1 MSSDMGPEAKVS
13 SPPEK
18 ERASRHASLDHL
30 KKQRIAEKA
39 AYFAERKRASTCADF
54 RTRTESGAIQNS
66 CVAEAQSSDSE
77 DECISPCTSS
87 SDDEI
92 SDDCDSYSPTAKQ
105 KVKNRRSRSE
115 PWLLEADLKGSRG
128 FYNMVRNMGE
138 KPKVFHKVPPKPQL
152 LSYRRLDDS
161 VVRPQRPH
169 SKSLPGT
176 HDALLQRSP
185 NHKAPPP
192 AVPPKPTR
200 KKTPPKVPEKPR
212 ALSRSFNGSS
222 KIATAVQNGRSASVS
237 PKVTRS
243 AAQNGGSICRE
254 LRTDKTRLTAEPVLL
269 RSPQKAQRNGNNSM
283 EPGTFTR
290 DGLWERKVTSVV
302 VNKDGTLSNGNILG
316 AQPYAGRDRT
326 SSTTGDPA
334 DTWPKA
340 SACNS
345 KSSKGRVTELARM
358 FDNAGQTNT
367 LPRSEHSGTENSLVC
382 PMTKERKRSSSDSG
396 YPRLSEADST
406 RSTSVASTSSF
417 LSSGEDSEEEDS
429 GDGDSTP
436 EEEEELKEEET
447 SETSQ
452 SEQEVIERENEKENE
467 VEEKEKV
474 IAETQEEQEVSAK
487 PAEEEKITEYIQRRQ
502 PSQKKWRTRRTTI
515 RRRVTKRLVAPQ
527 QEEEPPRSPIHKVA
541 YEMLTSERSYV
552 AKLHL
557 LDQVFCKQL
566 EEANIPANV
575 VSGIFSH
582 VKPIYQFH
590 HDFLLPQLEDRMKE
604 WAEDRNKKMGDLMK
618 NFAPFLKLYSPYIK
632 NFDVSMGLVN
642 SWMGK
647 PKFAAVVE
655 DIQMTEECGN
665 LTLQHHMLEPVQRVP
680 RYELL
685 LRDYLKKLPQDSE
698 DRPDTEKA
706 LELIS
711 DSARH
716 SNEAMKK
723 IEKFHKLLEL
733 HEQLNGEV
741 DVVSPTREFLLEG
754 KITKIAARSGEHQ
767 DRYLFLFNDML
778 LCCSPS
784 LVGNRF
790 RVRTRMDVDG
800 MTVSKGNNPEED
812 TFVVQARQRALE
824 LYASTQEERDAWH
837 KAIQD
842 VIDGYQL
849 IKGQIKREED
859 QKLPEEVSASELG
872 KRAPQWIKDNEV
884 TMCMRCSQA
893 FNALKR
899 RRHHCRACGW
909 VVCSRCSNYKE
920 KLEYSGKT
928 DRVCKHCFFI
938 LKRVRPPSVEEESE
952 KSKGVLELHAAEAGG
967 EMSGYLHM
975 LDRDRLHAAEAG
987 GEMSGYLHMLD
998 RDRRRWNRH
1007 WFALSAD
1014 GMVLYVYKA
1023 HQDVKAEFTIPL
1035 PGYSI
1040 FEPDPLETTD
1050 REHVFT
1056 LSQAKQVYM
1065 LAADDAEKKNRW
1077 IEVLDRCTKV

>member
-1 MSSDMGPEAKVS
+1 MSMGTGPEAEVS
-13 SPPEK
+13 SPPVKEK
-18 ERASRHASLDHL
+18 ASRHSSLDHL

-54 RTRTESGAIQNS
+54 RTRTDTGAIRNS
-66 CVAEAQSSDSE
+66 CVAEEQSSDSE
-77 DECISPCTSS
+77 EACSSPCTSS
-87 SDDEI
+87 SEDEI

-138 KPKVFHKVPPKPQL
+138 KPKVPPKPQL

-169 SKSLPGT
+169 SKSLPGS
-176 HDALLQRSP
+176 HDALLQRS
-185 NHKAPPP
+185 NHRAPP

-222 KIATAVQNGRSASVS
+222 KITTSVQNGRSASVS
-237 PKVTRS
+237 PKVNRGHNSDPT
-243 AAQNGGSICRE
+243 AQNGGSVCRD
-254 LRTDKTRLTAEPVLL
+254 LWTDKTGVTAEPVLL
-269 RSPQKAQRNGNNSM
+269 RSAAKSQQKCGDNNM
-283 EPGTFTR
+283 EPGTFTKE
-290 DGLWERKVTSVV
+290 GLWERKVTSVV
-302 VNKDGTLSNGNILG
+302 VNKDGTLSNGKLLG
-316 AQPYAGRDRT
+316 PQPYAGLDRLAVE
-326 SSTTGDPA
+326 SA
-334 DTWPKA
+334 DTWPKMTT
-340 SACNS
+340 
-345 KSSKGRVTELARM
+345 SSKGRVNELARM
-358 FDNAGQTNT
+358 FDAGQTNT
-367 LPRSEHSGTENSLVC
+367 LPRSEHTGTENSAIRTS

-406 RSTSVASTSSF
+406 RSTSVASTASF

-429 GDGDSTP
+429 ADGDSTP
-436 EEEEELKEEET
+436 EEEELQEEET
-447 SETSQ
+447 SEGSQ
-452 SEQEVIERENEKENE
+452 SEQDETQSEQDEIEKEQAENKKDQGEENEKGQGEENEKEQE
-467 VEEKEKV
+467 IPKE
-474 IAETQEEQEVSAK
+474 QEEQEQ
-487 PAEEEKITEYIQRRQ
+487 AEPVKEDKINPPIQRRQ
-502 PSQKKWRTRRTTI
+502 KTWKKRRTTI
-515 RRRVTKRLVAPQ
+515 RRRVTQRLVAREP
-527 QEEEPPRSPIHKVA
+527 EEEPARSPIHKVA

-552 AKLHL
+552 SKLHL
-557 LDQVFCKQL
+557 LDQVFCKKL
-566 EEANIPANV
+566 EEANIPADV
-575 VSGIFSH
+575 VRGIFSH

-604 WAEDRNKKMGDLMK
+604 WAEDKNKKIGDLMK
-618 NFAPFLKLYSPYIK
+618 NFAPFLKLYGEYIK
-632 NFDVSMGLVN
+632 NFDVSMNLVN

-685 LRDYLKKLPQDSE
+685 LRDYLKKLPEDSE

-711 DSARH
+711 KAAQH

-723 IEKFHKLLEL
+723 IEKFHKLLEI

-754 KITKIAARSGEHQ
+754 RITKISAKNGEHQ

-778 LCCSPS
+778 LCCNPS

-790 RVRTRMDVDG
+790 KIRRIMDVDG
-800 MTVSKGNNPEED
+800 MTVSKGNNPKED
-812 TFVVQARQRALE
+812 TFVVQARQWALE

-842 VIDGYQL
+842 AIDRFQL
-849 IKGQIKREED
+849 IKGQIKREDD
-859 QKLPEEVSASELG
+859 QNLPEEVCASELG
-872 KRAPQWIKDNEV
+872 KRAILWVKDNEV

-893 FNALKR
+893 FNAISR

-909 VVCSRCSNYKE
+909 VVCHKCSNYRA
-920 KLEYSGKT
+920 KLEYSGKME
-928 DRVCKHCFFI
+928 RVCKHCLFI
-938 LKRVRPPSVEEESE
+938 LKRVRQPSLEEEE

-975 LDRDRLHAAEAG
+975 LD
-987 GEMSGYLHMLD
+987 S
-998 RDRRRWNRH
+998 DRRRWNRH

-1040 FEPDPLETTD
+1040 SELDPLETTD
-1050 REHVFT
+1050 REHVFS
-1056 LSQAKQVYM
+1056 LSQATQVYM
-1065 LAADDAEKKNRW
+1065 LAADDSEKKNRW
-1077 IEVLDRCTKV
+1077 MEVLDRCVKMLQDK

>member
-1 MSSDMGPEAKVS
+1 MSMGTGPEAEVS
-13 SPPEK
+13 SPPVKEK
-18 ERASRHASLDHL
+18 ASRHSSLDHL

-54 RTRTESGAIQNS
+54 RTRTDTGAIRNS
-66 CVAEAQSSDSE
+66 CVAEEQSSDSE
-77 DECISPCTSS
+77 EACSSPCTSS
-87 SDDEI
+87 SEDEI

-138 KPKVFHKVPPKPQL
+138 KPKVPPKPQL

-169 SKSLPGT
+169 SKSLPGS
-176 HDALLQRSP
+176 HDALLQRS
-185 NHKAPPP
+185 NHRAPP

-222 KIATAVQNGRSASVS
+222 KITTSVQNGRSASVS
-237 PKVTRS
+237 PKVNRGQIST
-243 AAQNGGSICRE
+243 AQSNGGSVCRD
-254 LRTDKTRLTAEPVLL
+254 LWTDKTSVTAEPVLL
-269 RSPQKAQRNGNNSM
+269 RSAAKSQQKCGDNM
-283 EPGTFTR
+283 EPGTFTKE
-290 DGLWERKVTSVV
+290 GLWERKVTSVV
-302 VNKDGTLSNGNILG
+302 VNKDGTLSNGKLLG
-316 AQPYAGRDRT
+316 PQPYAGLDRLAVE
-326 SSTTGDPA
+326 PA
-334 DTWPKA
+334 DTWPKMTT
-340 SACNS
+340 
-345 KSSKGRVTELARM
+345 SSKGRVNELARM
-358 FDNAGQTNT
+358 FDAGQTNT
-367 LPRSEHSGTENSLVC
+367 LPRSEHTGTENSAIRTS

-406 RSTSVASTSSF
+406 RSTSVASTASF

-429 GDGDSTP
+429 ADGDSTP
-436 EEEEELKEEET
+436 EEEELQEEET
-447 SETSQ
+447 SEGSQ
-452 SEQEVIERENEKENE
+452 
-467 VEEKEKV
+467 
-474 IAETQEEQEVSAK
+474 
-487 PAEEEKITEYIQRRQ
+487 
-502 PSQKKWRTRRTTI
+502 
-515 RRRVTKRLVAPQ
+515 RLVAREP
-527 QEEEPPRSPIHKVA
+527 EEEPPRSPIHKVA

-552 AKLHL
+552 SKLHL
-557 LDQVFCKQL
+557 LDQVFCKKL
-566 EEANIPANV
+566 EEANIPADV
-575 VSGIFSH
+575 VRGIFSH

-604 WAEDRNKKMGDLMK
+604 WAEDKNKKIGDLMK
-618 NFAPFLKLYSPYIK
+618 NFAPFLKLYGEYIK
-632 NFDVSMGLVN
+632 NFDVSMNLVN

-685 LRDYLKKLPQDSE
+685 LRDYLKKLPEDSE

-711 DSARH
+711 KAAQH

-723 IEKFHKLLEL
+723 IEKFHKLLEI

-754 KITKIAARSGEHQ
+754 RITKISAKNGEHQ

-778 LCCSPS
+778 LCCNPS

-790 RVRTRMDVDG
+790 KIKRKMDVDG
-800 MTVSKGNNPEED
+800 MTVSKGNNPKED
-812 TFVVQARQRALE
+812 TFVVQARQWALE

-842 VIDGYQL
+842 AIDRFQL
-849 IKGQIKREED
+849 IKGQIKREDD
-859 QKLPEEVSASELG
+859 QNLPEEVCASELG
-872 KRAPQWIKDNEV
+872 KRAILWVKDNEV

-893 FNALKR
+893 FNAISR

-909 VVCSRCSNYKE
+909 VVCHKCSNYRA
-920 KLEYSGKT
+920 KLEYSGKME
-928 DRVCKHCFFI
+928 RVCKHCLFI
-938 LKRVRPPSVEEESE
+938 LKRVRQPSLEEEE

-975 LDRDRLHAAEAG
+975 LD
-987 GEMSGYLHMLD
+987 S
-998 RDRRRWNRH
+998 DRRRWNRH

-1040 FEPDPLETTD
+1040 SELDPLETTD
-1050 REHVFT
+1050 REHVFS
-1056 LSQAKQVYM
+1056 LSQATQVYM
-1065 LAADDAEKKNRW
+1065 LAADDSKKKNRW
-1077 IEVLDRCTKV
+1077 MEVLDRCVKMLQDK

>member
-1 MSSDMGPEAKVS
+1 MSMGTGPEAEVS
-13 SPPEK
+13 SPPVKEK
-18 ERASRHASLDHL
+18 ASRHSSLDHL

-54 RTRTESGAIQNS
+54 RTRTDTGAIRNS
-66 CVAEAQSSDSE
+66 CVAEEQSSDSE
-77 DECISPCTSS
+77 EACSSPCTSS
-87 SDDEI
+87 SEDEI

-169 SKSLPGT
+169 SKSLPGS
-176 HDALLQRSP
+176 HDALLQRS
-185 NHKAPPP
+185 NHRAPP

-222 KIATAVQNGRSASVS
+222 KITTSVQNGRSASVS
-237 PKVTRS
+237 PKVNRGQIST
-243 AAQNGGSICRE
+243 AQSNGGSVCRD
-254 LRTDKTRLTAEPVLL
+254 LWTDKTSVTAEPVLL
-269 RSPQKAQRNGNNSM
+269 RSAAKSQQKCGDNM
-283 EPGTFTR
+283 EPGTFTKE
-290 DGLWERKVTSVV
+290 GLWERKVTSVV
-302 VNKDGTLSNGNILG
+302 VNKDGTLSNGKLLG
-316 AQPYAGRDRT
+316 PQPYAGLDRLAVE
-326 SSTTGDPA
+326 PA
-334 DTWPKA
+334 DTWPKMTT
-340 SACNS
+340 
-345 KSSKGRVTELARM
+345 SSKGRVNELARM
-358 FDNAGQTNT
+358 FDAGQTNT
-367 LPRSEHSGTENSLVC
+367 LPRSEHTGTENSAIRTS

-406 RSTSVASTSSF
+406 RSTSVASTASF

-429 GDGDSTP
+429 ADGDSTP
-436 EEEEELKEEET
+436 EEEELQEEET
-447 SETSQ
+447 SEGSQ
-452 SEQEVIERENEKENE
+452 
-467 VEEKEKV
+467 
-474 IAETQEEQEVSAK
+474 
-487 PAEEEKITEYIQRRQ
+487 
-502 PSQKKWRTRRTTI
+502 
-515 RRRVTKRLVAPQ
+515 RLVAREP
-527 QEEEPPRSPIHKVA
+527 EEEPPRSPIHKVA

-552 AKLHL
+552 SKLHL
-557 LDQVFCKQL
+557 LDQVFCKKL
-566 EEANIPANV
+566 EEANIPADV
-575 VSGIFSH
+575 VRGIFSH

-604 WAEDRNKKMGDLMK
+604 WAEDKNKKIGDLMK
-618 NFAPFLKLYSPYIK
+618 NFAPFLKLYGEYIK
-632 NFDVSMGLVN
+632 NFDVSMNLVN

-685 LRDYLKKLPQDSE
+685 LRDYLKKLPEDSE

-711 DSARH
+711 KAAQH

-723 IEKFHKLLEL
+723 IEKFHKLLEI

-754 KITKIAARSGEHQ
+754 RITKISAKNGEHQ

-778 LCCSPS
+778 LCCNPS

-790 RVRTRMDVDG
+790 KIKRKMDVDG
-800 MTVSKGNNPEED
+800 MTVSKGNNPKED
-812 TFVVQARQRALE
+812 TFVVQARQWALE

-842 VIDGYQL
+842 AIDRFQL
-849 IKGQIKREED
+849 IKGQIKREDD
-859 QKLPEEVSASELG
+859 QNLPEEVCASELG
-872 KRAPQWIKDNEV
+872 KRAILWVKDNEV

-893 FNALKR
+893 FNAISR

-909 VVCSRCSNYKE
+909 VVCHKCSNYRA
-920 KLEYSGKT
+920 KLEYSGKME
-928 DRVCKHCFFI
+928 RVCKHCLFI
-938 LKRVRPPSVEEESE
+938 LKRVRQPSLEEEE

-975 LDRDRLHAAEAG
+975 LD
-987 GEMSGYLHMLD
+987 S
-998 RDRRRWNRH
+998 DRRRWNRH

-1040 FEPDPLETTD
+1040 SELDPLETTD
-1050 REHVFT
+1050 REHVFS
-1056 LSQAKQVYM
+1056 LSQATQVYM
-1065 LAADDAEKKNRW
+1065 LAADDSKKKNRW
-1077 IEVLDRCTKV
+1077 MEVLDRCVKMLQDK

>member
-1 MSSDMGPEAKVS
+1 MKSAMSFLPHEFSVS
-13 SPPEK
+13 E
-18 ERASRHASLDHL
+18 L
-30 KKQRIAEKA
+30 KIHG
-39 AYFAERKRASTCADF
+39 YPLT
-54 RTRTESGAIQNS
+54 G
-66 CVAEAQSSDSE
+66 
-77 DECISPCTSS
+77 
-87 SDDEI
+87 
-92 SDDCDSYSPTAKQ
+92 
-105 KVKNRRSRSE
+105 
-115 PWLLEADLKGSRG
+115 
-128 FYNMVRNMGE
+128 
-138 KPKVFHKVPPKPQL
+138 VPPKPQL

-169 SKSLPGT
+169 SKSLPGS
-176 HDALLQRSP
+176 HDALLQRS
-185 NHKAPPP
+185 NHRAPP

-222 KIATAVQNGRSASVS
+222 KITTSVQNGRSASVS
-237 PKVTRS
+237 PKVNRGQIST
-243 AAQNGGSICRE
+243 AQSNGGSVCRD
-254 LRTDKTRLTAEPVLL
+254 LWTDKTSVTAEPVLL
-269 RSPQKAQRNGNNSM
+269 RSAAKSQQKCGDNM
-283 EPGTFTR
+283 EPGTFTKE
-290 DGLWERKVTSVV
+290 GLWERKVTSVV
-302 VNKDGTLSNGNILG
+302 VNKDGTLSNGKLLG
-316 AQPYAGRDRT
+316 PQPYAGLDRLAVE
-326 SSTTGDPA
+326 PA
-334 DTWPKA
+334 DTWPKMTT
-340 SACNS
+340 
-345 KSSKGRVTELARM
+345 SSKGRVNELARM
-358 FDNAGQTNT
+358 FDAGQTNT
-367 LPRSEHSGTENSLVC
+367 LPRSEHTGTENSAIRTS

-406 RSTSVASTSSF
+406 RSTSVASTASF

-429 GDGDSTP
+429 ADGDSTP
-436 EEEEELKEEET
+436 EEEELQEEET
-447 SETSQ
+447 SEGSQ
-452 SEQEVIERENEKENE
+452 
-467 VEEKEKV
+467 
-474 IAETQEEQEVSAK
+474 
-487 PAEEEKITEYIQRRQ
+487 
-502 PSQKKWRTRRTTI
+502 
-515 RRRVTKRLVAPQ
+515 RLVAREP
-527 QEEEPPRSPIHKVA
+527 EEEPPRSPIHKVA

-552 AKLHL
+552 SKLHL
-557 LDQVFCKQL
+557 LDQVFCKKL
-566 EEANIPANV
+566 EEANIPADV
-575 VSGIFSH
+575 VRGIFSH

-604 WAEDRNKKMGDLMK
+604 WAEDKNKKIGDLMK
-618 NFAPFLKLYSPYIK
+618 NFAPFLKLYGEYIK
-632 NFDVSMGLVN
+632 NFDVSMNLVN

-685 LRDYLKKLPQDSE
+685 LRDYLKKLPEDSE

-711 DSARH
+711 KAAQH

-723 IEKFHKLLEL
+723 IEKFHKLLEI

-754 KITKIAARSGEHQ
+754 RITKISAKNGEHQ

-778 LCCSPS
+778 LCCNPS

-790 RVRTRMDVDG
+790 KIKRKMDVDG
-800 MTVSKGNNPEED
+800 MTVSKGNNPKED
-812 TFVVQARQRALE
+812 TFVVQARQWALE

-842 VIDGYQL
+842 AIDRFQL
-849 IKGQIKREED
+849 IKGQIKREDD
-859 QKLPEEVSASELG
+859 QNLPEEVCASELG
-872 KRAPQWIKDNEV
+872 KRAILWVKDNEV

-893 FNALKR
+893 FNAISR

-909 VVCSRCSNYKE
+909 VVCHKCSNYRA
-920 KLEYSGKT
+920 KLEYSGKME
-928 DRVCKHCFFI
+928 RVCKHCLFI
-938 LKRVRPPSVEEESE
+938 LKRVRQPSLEEEE

-975 LDRDRLHAAEAG
+975 LD
-987 GEMSGYLHMLD
+987 S
-998 RDRRRWNRH
+998 DRRRWNRH

-1040 FEPDPLETTD
+1040 SELDPLETTD
-1050 REHVFT
+1050 REHVFS
-1056 LSQAKQVYM
+1056 LSQATQVYM
-1065 LAADDAEKKNRW
+1065 LAADDSKKKNRW
-1077 IEVLDRCTKV
+1077 MEVLDRCVKMLQDK

>member
-1 MSSDMGPEAKVS
+1 MS
-13 SPPEK
+13 
-18 ERASRHASLDHL
+18 L
-30 KKQRIAEKA
+30 
-39 AYFAERKRASTCADF
+39 
-54 RTRTESGAIQNS
+54 
-66 CVAEAQSSDSE
+66 AQ
-77 DECISPCTSS
+77 
-87 SDDEI
+87 
-92 SDDCDSYSPTAKQ
+92 
-105 KVKNRRSRSE
+105 
-115 PWLLEADLKGSRG
+115 
-128 FYNMVRNMGE
+128 
-138 KPKVFHKVPPKPQL
+138 
-152 LSYRRLDDS
+152 
-161 VVRPQRPH
+161 
-169 SKSLPGT
+169 
-176 HDALLQRSP
+176 ALIVINLIYCLHPS
-185 NHKAPPP
+185 
-192 AVPPKPTR
+192 
-200 KKTPPKVPEKPR
+200 
-212 ALSRSFNGSS
+212 
-222 KIATAVQNGRSASVS
+222 
-237 PKVTRS
+237 
-243 AAQNGGSICRE
+243 SIC
-254 LRTDKTRLTAEPVLL
+254 P
-269 RSPQKAQRNGNNSM
+269 S
-283 EPGTFTR
+283 
-290 DGLWERKVTSVV
+290 
-302 VNKDGTLSNGNILG
+302 
-316 AQPYAGRDRT
+316 
-326 SSTTGDPA
+326 
-334 DTWPKA
+334 
-340 SACNS
+340 
-345 KSSKGRVTELARM
+345 
-358 FDNAGQTNT
+358 
-367 LPRSEHSGTENSLVC
+367 

-406 RSTSVASTSSF
+406 RSTSIASTSSF
-417 LSSGEDSEEEDS
+417 LSSGEDSEEDS

-436 EEEEELKEEET
+436 EEEEESKEEET
-447 SETSQ
+447 SEASQ
-452 SEQEVIERENEKENE
+452 PEQEESEKENE
-467 VEEKEKV
+467 IENGRTIEAEEFKCSRNDDDDEAEEKEK
-474 IAETQEEQEVSAK
+474 EQEVSAE
-487 PAEEEKITEYIQRRQ
+487 PQEEEQINEPIQRKQ

-515 RRRVTKRLVAPQ
+515 RRRVTKRLVAAEP
-527 QEEEPPRSPIHKVA
+527 EEEGPPRSPIHKVA

-566 EEANIPANV
+566 EETNIPADV
-575 VSGIFSH
+575 VRGIFSH

-604 WAEDRNKKMGDLMK
+604 WAEDKNKKIGDLMK
-618 NFAPFLKLYSPYIK
+618 NFAPFLKLYGEYIK
-632 NFDVSMGLVN
+632 NFDVSMNLVN

-685 LRDYLKKLPQDSE
+685 LRDYLKKLPEDSE

-706 LELIS
+706 LALIS
-711 DSARH
+711 KAAQH

-723 IEKFHKLLEL
+723 NEKFHKLLEI

-790 RVRTRMDVDG
+790 KVRTRMDVDG

-837 KAIQD
+837 KVIQD
-842 VIDGYQL
+842 VIDGFQL

-859 QKLPEEVSASELG
+859 QNLPEEVSASELG

-909 VVCSRCSNYKE
+909 VVCSRCSNHRA

-928 DRVCKHCFFI
+928 ERVCKHCLFI
-938 LKRVRPPSVEEESE
+938 LKRVRPPSVEEEKE

-975 LDRDRLHAAEAG
+975 LDRDMSLHAAEAGGEMSGYLHMLDLDRMFPQLHAAEAG

-1023 HQDVKAEFTIPL
+1023 HQDVKAEFTLPL
-1035 PGYSI
+1035 PGYYIS
-1040 FEPDPLETTD
+1040 EPDPLETTD

-1077 IEVLDRCTKV
+1077 MEVLDRCAKV

>member
-13 SPPEK
+13 SPPQK

-138 KPKVFHKVPPKPQL
+138 KPKVPPKPQL
-152 LSYRRLDDS
+152 LSYRRLDDT

-192 AVPPKPTR
+192 AIPPKPTR

-243 AAQNGGSICRE
+243 AQNGGSICRE

-269 RSPQKAQRNGNNSM
+269 RSPQKAQRNGNSSM

-316 AQPYAGRDRT
+316 HQPYAGLPNRT
-326 SSTTGDPA
+326 STAGDPA

-340 SACNS
+340 SSASNS

-452 SEQEVIERENEKENE
+452 RV
-467 VEEKEKV
+467 V
-474 IAETQEEQEVSAK
+474 AA
-487 PAEEEKITEYIQRRQ
+487 Q
-502 PSQKKWRTRRTTI
+502 P
-515 RRRVTKRLVAPQ
+515 
-527 QEEEPPRSPIHKVA
+527 EEEPPRSPIHKVA

-604 WAEDRNKKMGDLMK
+604 WAEDKNKKMGDLMK

-859 QKLPEEVSASELG
+859 QNLPEEVSASELG

-938 LKRVRPPSVEEESE
+938 LKRVRPPSVEEENE
-952 KSKGVLELHAAEAGG
+952 KSKGVLE
-967 EMSGYLHM
+967 
-975 LDRDRLHAAEAG
+975 LHAAEAG

>member
-1 MSSDMGPEAKVS
+1 MKSAMSFLPHEFSVS
-13 SPPEK
+13 E
-18 ERASRHASLDHL
+18 L
-30 KKQRIAEKA
+30 KIHG
-39 AYFAERKRASTCADF
+39 YPLT
-54 RTRTESGAIQNS
+54 G
-66 CVAEAQSSDSE
+66 
-77 DECISPCTSS
+77 
-87 SDDEI
+87 
-92 SDDCDSYSPTAKQ
+92 
-105 KVKNRRSRSE
+105 
-115 PWLLEADLKGSRG
+115 
-128 FYNMVRNMGE
+128 
-138 KPKVFHKVPPKPQL
+138 VPPKPQL

-169 SKSLPGT
+169 SKSLPGS
-176 HDALLQRSP
+176 HDALLQRS
-185 NHKAPPP
+185 NHRAPP

-222 KIATAVQNGRSASVS
+222 KITTSVQNGRSASVS
-237 PKVTRS
+237 PKVNRGHNSDPT
-243 AAQNGGSICRE
+243 AQNGGSVCRD
-254 LRTDKTRLTAEPVLL
+254 LWTDKTGVTAEPVLL
-269 RSPQKAQRNGNNSM
+269 RSAAKSQQKCGDNNM
-283 EPGTFTR
+283 EPGTFTKE
-290 DGLWERKVTSVV
+290 GLWERKVTSVV
-302 VNKDGTLSNGNILG
+302 VNKDGTLSNGKLLG
-316 AQPYAGRDRT
+316 PQPYAGLDRLAVE
-326 SSTTGDPA
+326 SA
-334 DTWPKA
+334 DTWPKMTT
-340 SACNS
+340 
-345 KSSKGRVTELARM
+345 SSKGRVNELARM
-358 FDNAGQTNT
+358 FDAGQTNT
-367 LPRSEHSGTENSLVC
+367 LPRSEHTGTENSAIRTS

-406 RSTSVASTSSF
+406 RSTSVASTASF

-429 GDGDSTP
+429 ADGDSTP
-436 EEEEELKEEET
+436 EEEELQEEET
-447 SETSQ
+447 SEGSQ
-452 SEQEVIERENEKENE
+452 
-467 VEEKEKV
+467 
-474 IAETQEEQEVSAK
+474 
-487 PAEEEKITEYIQRRQ
+487 
-502 PSQKKWRTRRTTI
+502 
-515 RRRVTKRLVAPQ
+515 RLVAREP
-527 QEEEPPRSPIHKVA
+527 EEEPARSPIHKVA

-552 AKLHL
+552 SKLHL
-557 LDQVFCKQL
+557 LDQVFCKKL
-566 EEANIPANV
+566 EEANIPADV
-575 VSGIFSH
+575 VRGIFSH

-604 WAEDRNKKMGDLMK
+604 WAEDKNKKIGDLMK
-618 NFAPFLKLYSPYIK
+618 NFAPFLKLYGEYIK
-632 NFDVSMGLVN
+632 NFDVSMNLVN

-685 LRDYLKKLPQDSE
+685 LRDYLKKLPEDSE

-711 DSARH
+711 KAAQH

-723 IEKFHKLLEL
+723 IEKFHKLLEI

-754 KITKIAARSGEHQ
+754 RITKISAKNGEHQ

-778 LCCSPS
+778 LCCNPS

-790 RVRTRMDVDG
+790 KIRRIMDVDG
-800 MTVSKGNNPEED
+800 MTVSKGNNPKED
-812 TFVVQARQRALE
+812 TFVVQARQWALE

-842 VIDGYQL
+842 AIDRFQL
-849 IKGQIKREED
+849 IKGQIKREDD
-859 QKLPEEVSASELG
+859 QNLPEEVCASELG
-872 KRAPQWIKDNEV
+872 KRAILWVKDNEV

-893 FNALKR
+893 FNAISR

-909 VVCSRCSNYKE
+909 VVCHKCSNYRA
-920 KLEYSGKT
+920 KLEYSGKME
-928 DRVCKHCFFI
+928 RVCKHCLFI
-938 LKRVRPPSVEEESE
+938 LKRVRQPSLEEEE

-975 LDRDRLHAAEAG
+975 LD
-987 GEMSGYLHMLD
+987 S
-998 RDRRRWNRH
+998 DRRRWNRH

-1040 FEPDPLETTD
+1040 SELDPLETTD
-1050 REHVFT
+1050 REHVFS
-1056 LSQAKQVYM
+1056 LSQATQVYM
-1065 LAADDAEKKNRW
+1065 LAADDSEKKNRW
-1077 IEVLDRCTKV
+1077 MEVLDRCVKMLQDK

>member
-1 MSSDMGPEAKVS
+1 
-13 SPPEK
+13 
-18 ERASRHASLDHL
+18 
-30 KKQRIAEKA
+30 
-39 AYFAERKRASTCADF
+39 
-54 RTRTESGAIQNS
+54 
-66 CVAEAQSSDSE
+66 
-77 DECISPCTSS
+77 
-87 SDDEI
+87 
-92 SDDCDSYSPTAKQ
+92 
-105 KVKNRRSRSE
+105 
-115 PWLLEADLKGSRG
+115 
-128 FYNMVRNMGE
+128 MVRNMGE
-138 KPKVFHKVPPKPQL
+138 KPKVPPKPQL

-169 SKSLPGT
+169 SKSLPGS
-176 HDALLQRSP
+176 HDALLQRS
-185 NHKAPPP
+185 NHRAPP

-222 KIATAVQNGRSASVS
+222 KITTSVQNGRSASVS
-237 PKVTRS
+237 PKVNRGQIST
-243 AAQNGGSICRE
+243 AQSNGGSVCRD
-254 LRTDKTRLTAEPVLL
+254 LWTDKTSVTAEPVLL
-269 RSPQKAQRNGNNSM
+269 RSAAKSQQKCGDNM
-283 EPGTFTR
+283 EPGTFTKE
-290 DGLWERKVTSVV
+290 GLWERKVTSVV
-302 VNKDGTLSNGNILG
+302 VNKDGTLSNGKLLG
-316 AQPYAGRDRT
+316 PQPYAGLDRLAVE
-326 SSTTGDPA
+326 PA
-334 DTWPKA
+334 DTWPKMTT
-340 SACNS
+340 
-345 KSSKGRVTELARM
+345 SSKGRVNELARM
-358 FDNAGQTNT
+358 FDAGQTNT
-367 LPRSEHSGTENSLVC
+367 LPRSEHTGTENSAIRTS

-406 RSTSVASTSSF
+406 RSTSVASTASF

-429 GDGDSTP
+429 ADGDSTP
-436 EEEEELKEEET
+436 EEEELQEEET
-447 SETSQ
+447 SEGSQ
-452 SEQEVIERENEKENE
+452 
-467 VEEKEKV
+467 
-474 IAETQEEQEVSAK
+474 
-487 PAEEEKITEYIQRRQ
+487 
-502 PSQKKWRTRRTTI
+502 
-515 RRRVTKRLVAPQ
+515 RLVAREP
-527 QEEEPPRSPIHKVA
+527 EEEPPRSPIHKVA

-552 AKLHL
+552 SKLHL
-557 LDQVFCKQL
+557 LDQVFCKKL
-566 EEANIPANV
+566 EEANIPADV
-575 VSGIFSH
+575 VRGIFSH

-604 WAEDRNKKMGDLMK
+604 WAEDKNKKIGDLMK
-618 NFAPFLKLYSPYIK
+618 NFAPFLKLYGEYIK
-632 NFDVSMGLVN
+632 NFDVSMNLVN

-685 LRDYLKKLPQDSE
+685 LRDYLKKLPEDSE

-711 DSARH
+711 KAAQH

-723 IEKFHKLLEL
+723 IEKFHKLLEI

-754 KITKIAARSGEHQ
+754 RITKISAKNGEHQ

-778 LCCSPS
+778 LCCNPS

-790 RVRTRMDVDG
+790 KIKRKMDVDG
-800 MTVSKGNNPEED
+800 MTVSKGNNPKED
-812 TFVVQARQRALE
+812 TFVVQARQWALE

-842 VIDGYQL
+842 AIDRFQL
-849 IKGQIKREED
+849 IKGQIKREDD
-859 QKLPEEVSASELG
+859 QNLPEEVCASELG
-872 KRAPQWIKDNEV
+872 KRAILWVKDNEV

-893 FNALKR
+893 FNAISR

-909 VVCSRCSNYKE
+909 VVCHKCSNYRA
-920 KLEYSGKT
+920 KLEYSGKME
-928 DRVCKHCFFI
+928 RVCKHCLFI
-938 LKRVRPPSVEEESE
+938 LKRVRQPSLEEEE

-975 LDRDRLHAAEAG
+975 LD
-987 GEMSGYLHMLD
+987 S
-998 RDRRRWNRH
+998 DRRRWNRH

-1040 FEPDPLETTD
+1040 SELDPLETTD
-1050 REHVFT
+1050 REHVFS
-1056 LSQAKQVYM
+1056 LSQATQVYM
-1065 LAADDAEKKNRW
+1065 LAADDSKKKNRW
-1077 IEVLDRCTKV
+1077 MEVLDRCVKMLQDK